1 MKGVKENGEIN
12 EELKFESSEKEKI
25 EHQSQ
30 KDLQDLEIIEG
41 KQEQV
46 EETTVQ
52 IEYHNISANIINKGM
67 ESKMTYNKITYNMSL
82 NEKESSSQVKQ

>member
-25 EHQSQ
+25 EHPSQ
-30 KDLQDLEIIEG
+30 QDLQDLEIVEG

-52 IEYHNISANIINKGM
+52 IEYHSISANIINKGM